1 MRMSETSFEKL
12 SVYKVAEQLVDSLWN
27 IIISWK
33 PFERDTIGKQ
43 LVIAVD
49 SVGANIAEGSGRYSD
64 TDNRRFIRIA
74 RGSLYETIHWLRRS
88 YKRNLLSEEQKHI
101 VANDIQNLTKLLAG
115 YLRSL
120 NKKVDAK
127 K

>member
-1 MRMSETSFEKL
+1 MLMSETSFEKL
-12 SVYKVAEQLVDSLWN
+12 EVYRFAEQLCDRLWD
-27 IIISWK
+27 IIITWNA
-33 PFERDTIGKQ
+33 FERDTIGKQ
-43 LVIAVD
+43 LVRSVD
-49 SVGANIAEGSGRYSD
+49 SIGANIAEGSGRYSD

-88 YKRNLLSEEQKHI
+88 YKRDLLSEEQKHI

-120 NKKVDAK
+120 NKKIDAK
-127 K
+127 Q